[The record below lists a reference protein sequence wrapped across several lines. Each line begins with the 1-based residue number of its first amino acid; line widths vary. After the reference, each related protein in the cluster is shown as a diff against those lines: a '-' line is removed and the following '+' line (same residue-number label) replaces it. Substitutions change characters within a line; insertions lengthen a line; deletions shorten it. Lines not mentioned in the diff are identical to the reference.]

1 MPCKGAVITHAK
13 DVSYTGVETFLICLI
28 MRLFVCAHCFR
39 KLLAS
44 VSCSDKAGELKGC
57 VLTLALF
64 SSNKHFKQIP
74 YSFCCINMAVSLLSL
89 AKNPHD
95 EAKQEKIFN
104 SWLIRNTVFCFF
116 FFWKTLYIWL
126 QRANSLPM
134 NWKEQRVSTVSECWF
149 EFNLTV
155 NSGL

>member
-104 SWLIRNTVFCFF
+104 S
-116 FFWKTLYIWL
+116 
-126 QRANSLPM
+126 
-134 NWKEQRVSTVSECWF
+134 
-149 EFNLTV
+149 
-155 NSGL
+155 